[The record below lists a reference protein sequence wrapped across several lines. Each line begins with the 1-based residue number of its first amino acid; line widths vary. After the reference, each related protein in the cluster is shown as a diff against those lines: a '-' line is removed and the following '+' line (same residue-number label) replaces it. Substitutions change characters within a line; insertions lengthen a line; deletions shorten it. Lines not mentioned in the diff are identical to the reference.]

1 MEDINITINEEV
13 IAVKS
18 LTEKYCE
25 HFKCCS
31 IVLYGPTNSGKT
43 TTLKHLMYLL
53 RRFYPIT
60 MVYTPNHEQKHDFK
74 GIIPEP
80 LIYTEISVELIVGIY
95 NRQREITEKY
105 VQSNALSKITELYE
119 SVKRPENDKS
129 VNLIKKHLSTDKQ
142 KQADVVLKFMKHVVK
157 TNRKLLTKTDD
168 LRLYKCAFTN
178 PHLLVVFDDASVKI
192 RNILKSS
199 KTGDTIDKFFFE
211 GRHQHVTHI
220 YAVHTTTVFP
230 PQLRGN
236 TNINIFCHRSCAYS
250 WFENKSNADKY
261 LRDIAKLIINIIFKV
276 KYRILIY
283 HSTRNEFYY
292 LNVKLNLPDYK
303 MCSKETWEFCKP
315 ITTS

>member
-1 MEDINITINEEV
+1 MDDLKITINDET
-13 IAVKS
+13 IHVKCLMDKHS
-18 LTEKYCE
+18 EY
-25 HFKCCS
+25 FKSCS

-53 RRFYPIT
+53 RRSYPIA

-74 GIIPEP
+74 YIIPEP
-80 LIYTEISVELIVGIY
+80 LIYTDIDIDLITGIY
-95 NRQREITEKY
+95 NRQREITERY
-105 VQSNALSKITELYE
+105 VKFNVIENIRELYE
-119 SVKRPENDKS
+119 SVKSPENDKS
-129 VNLIKKHLSTDKQ
+129 LYLIKKHLATDKQ
-142 KQADVVLKFMKHVVK
+142 KQSDVTVKFMKHVIK
-157 TNRKLLTKTDD
+157 TNKKSIIRTDH
-168 LRLYKCAFTN
+168 LKLYKSVFTN
-178 PHLLVVFDDASVKI
+178 PHLLIVFDDASVKL

-211 GRHQHVTHI
+211 GRHQHVTHV

-236 TNINIFCHRSCAYS
+236 TNVNIFCHRSCAYS

-261 LRDIAKLIINIIFKV
+261 LRDIAKIIINLIFKV

-292 LNVKLNLPDYK
+292 LDVKIDLPEYK
-303 MCSKETWEFCKP
+303 MCSKETWDFCKP
-315 ITTS
+315 ISV